1 MVLYERNVVSPFIPL
16 HSPKKRTLNQLN
28 SMKQQ
33 SFNRLDSLKKHNLNP
48 LYSLKEQTLESYILQ
63 YNKI

>member
-1 MVLYERNVVSPFIPL
+1 
-16 HSPKKRTLNQLN
+16 
-28 SMKQQ
+28 MKQQ